1 MKEYARKFYSS
12 RAWKKTREAY
22 KAYRGGLCERCL
34 AKGQYNAGVIVHH
47 KIYISPENIGNPMV
61 TLSWDNLELVCR
73 ACHDE
78 EHEFQQVRDNWQKE
92 HRNRQA
98 DKMRRWDVNPDGTI
112 SPRCE

>member
-1 MKEYARKFYSS
+1 MKEYAKRFYSS
-12 RAWKKTREAY
+12 KAWQKCRTAY

-34 AKGQYNAGVIVHH
+34 ARGEYVAGVIVHH
-47 KIYISPENIGNPMV
+47 KCYITPENINDPNV

-78 EHEFQQVRDNWQKE
+78 EHELQKHRRDWQTRQKLSG
-92 HRNRQA
+92 NRF
-98 DKMRRWDVNPDGTI
+98 KRWTVGDDGRI